1 VCREE
6 REFPAPPR
14 SGDASEAVPGTLPFQ
29 GGRGLVRQRR
39 AGRWAVAGEDDG
51 QALVE
56 YALIL
61 LLVALVAIPVLS
73 TIGLDLAAK
82 FNDVSGAF

>member
-1 VCREE
+1 M
-6 REFPAPPR
+6 
-14 SGDASEAVPGTLPFQ
+14 PGTLPFQ
-29 GGRGLVRQRR
+29 GGRGLVRQLRDV
-39 AGRWAVAGEDDG
+39 RWAVAGEDDG

>member
-1 VCREE
+1 
-6 REFPAPPR
+6 
-14 SGDASEAVPGTLPFQ
+14 
-29 GGRGLVRQRR
+29 LVRQLR
-39 AGRWAVAGEDDG
+39 GLRWAGPGDDG

-73 TIGLDLAAK
+73 QIGLDLASK

>member
-1 VCREE
+1 MPGRLHFKEGIALVGQL
-6 REFPAPPR
+6 REFRGA
-14 SGDASEAVPGTLPFQ
+14 GPG
-29 GGRGLVRQRR
+29 
-39 AGRWAVAGEDDG
+39 DDG

-73 TIGLDLAAK
+73 GIGVDLASR